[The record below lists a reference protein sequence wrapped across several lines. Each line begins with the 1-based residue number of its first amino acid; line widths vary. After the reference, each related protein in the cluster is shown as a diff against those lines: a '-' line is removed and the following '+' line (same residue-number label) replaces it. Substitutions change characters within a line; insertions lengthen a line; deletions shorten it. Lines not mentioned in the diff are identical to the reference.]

1 MSSTIK
7 PIFSYNRRMYAIGI
21 DEVGRGPLAGPVV
34 VACVALPDN
43 VDLKGSGLPLRDSK
57 KLTEMQREAW
67 CAWIKTHKEIK
78 YAVARSAPV
87 TIDNINIS
95 QAANR
100 AAYRAYKKVTSSL
113 PTTHYPPCKQ
123 REAGPLPTLLDAG
136 IKLPKTIPQ
145 KAIIKGDE
153 KIPAIALA
161 SILAKVARDGFME
174 RMHKRYPAYNFKE
187 NKGYGTAVH
196 IKALK
201 RHGPCPLH
209 RLTFIKNLV
218 ILKAT

>member
-1 MSSTIK
+1 MV
-7 PIFSYNRRMYAIGI
+7 IGI

-34 VACVALPDN
+34 VVCVALPDT
-43 VDLKGSGLPLRDSK
+43 VDLKKSGLPLRDSK
-57 KLTEMQREAW
+57 KLTEKQRKAW
-67 CAWIKTHKEIK
+67 CAWIKARKEIK
-78 YAVARSAPV
+78 YAVARSAPA
-87 TIDNINIS
+87 TIDRINIS
-95 QAANR
+95 QAANH
-100 AAYRAYKKVTSSL
+100 AAYRAYKKVTGNSNT
-113 PTTHYPPCKQ
+113 P
-123 REAGPLPTLLDAG
+123 ALLDAG

-153 KIPAIALA
+153 KVPAIALA

-201 RHGPCPLH
+201 RYGPCLLH

>member
-1 MSSTIK
+1 MV
-7 PIFSYNRRMYAIGI
+7 IGI

-34 VACVALPDN
+34 VACVALPDSIN
-43 VDLKGSGLPLRDSK
+43 LESSGLPLRDSK
-57 KLTEMQREAW
+57 KLTAIQRTAW
-67 CAWIKTHKEIK
+67 SAWI
-78 YAVARSAPV
+78 RSEPTIRFCISRCSPK
-87 TIDNINIS
+87 TIDAINIS
-95 QAANR
+95 AAANR
-100 AAYRAYKKVTSSL
+100 AAYRAYRKVTGNSNT
-113 PTTHYPPCKQ
+113 P
-123 REAGPLPTLLDAG
+123 ALLDAG

-145 KAIIKGDE
+145 QAIIKGDE

-161 SILAKVARDGFME
+161 SILAKVARDSFME

-209 RLTFIKNLV
+209 RLTFIRNML
-218 ILKAT
+218 

>member
-1 MSSTIK
+1 MTV
-7 PIFSYNRRMYAIGI
+7 GI

-34 VACVALPDN
+34 VACVALPESFSN
-43 VDLKGSGLPLRDSK
+43 LFANHYSLAAPSPLRDSK
-57 KLTEMQREAW
+57 KLTEKQRIAW
-67 CAWIKTHKEIK
+67 CAWIKARKEIQ
-78 YAVARSAPV
+78 YAVVRSTPA
-87 TIDNINIS
+87 TIDKMNIS

-100 AAYRAYKKVTSSL
+100 AAYRAYRKITSSTNI
-113 PTTHYPPCKQ
+113 P
-123 REAGPLPTLLDAG
+123 ALLDAG
-136 IKLPKTIPQ
+136 LKLPKEIHQ

-161 SILAKVARDGFME
+161 SILAKVARDSYME
-174 RMHKRYPAYNFKE
+174 RIHKRHPVYNFKE

-196 IKALK
+196 IQALK
-201 RHGPCPLH
+201 RHGPCALH

>member
-1 MSSTIK
+1 MV
-7 PIFSYNRRMYAIGI
+7 IGI

-34 VACVALPDN
+34 VACVALPDTI
-43 VDLKGSGLPLRDSK
+43 DLKSSGLPLRDSK
-57 KLTEMQREAW
+57 KLTEKQRKAW
-67 CAWIKTHKEIK
+67 CIWIKAHKEIK
-78 YAVARSAPV
+78 YAVARSAPA

-100 AAYRAYKKVTSSL
+100 AAYLAYRKVTGNSNT
-113 PTTHYPPCKQ
+113 P
-123 REAGPLPTLLDAG
+123 ALLDAG

-174 RMHKRYPAYNFKE
+174 RMHRRYPAYNFKE

-201 RHGPCPLH
+201 RYGPCPLH

>member
-1 MSSTIK
+1 MI
-7 PIFSYNRRMYAIGI
+7 IGI

-43 VDLKGSGLPLRDSK
+43 VDLKSSGLPLRDSK
-57 KLTEMQREAW
+57 KLTEKQRGAW
-67 CAWIKTHKEIK
+67 CAWIKTRKEIK
-78 YAVARSAPV
+78 YAVARGAPA
-87 TIDNINIS
+87 TIDAINIS
-95 QAANR
+95 AAANR
-100 AAYRAYKKVTSSL
+100 TAYRAYRKVTGNSNT
-113 PTTHYPPCKQ
+113 P
-123 REAGPLPTLLDAG
+123 ALLDAG

-161 SILAKVARDGFME
+161 SILAKVARDAYME
-174 RMHKRYPAYNFKE
+174 RMHKRHPAYNFKE

>member
-1 MSSTIK
+1 MQMEI
-7 PIFSYNRRMYAIGI
+7 IGI

-34 VACVALPDN
+34 VACVALPDIM
-43 VDLKGSGLPLRDSK
+43 DLKSSGLPLRDSK
-57 KLTEMQREAW
+57 KLTEKQRGAW

-78 YAVARSAPV
+78 YAVARSEPT
-87 TIDNINIS
+87 TIDSINIS

-100 AAYRAYKKVTSSL
+100 AAYRAYKKVTGNSSA
-113 PTTHYPPCKQ
+113 P
-123 REAGPLPTLLDAG
+123 ALLDAG
-136 IKLPKTIPQ
+136 LRLPKVVPQ

-187 NKGYGTAVH
+187 NKGYGTKEH
-196 IKALK
+196 YKALK
-201 RHGPCPLH
+201 RHGACLIH
-209 RLTFIKNLV
+209 RLTF
-218 ILKAT
+218 LKT

>member
-1 MSSTIK
+1 MHMHI
-7 PIFSYNRRMYAIGI
+7 IGI

-34 VACVALPDN
+34 VACVALPESFN
-43 VDLKGSGLPLRDSK
+43 NLFTNHYSLSTPSPLRDSK
-57 KLTEMQREAW
+57 KLTERQRAAW
-67 CAWIKTHKEIK
+67 NIWIRKNPAIRF
-78 YAVARSAPV
+78 YIARSAPA
-87 TIDNINIS
+87 TIDIVNIS

-100 AAYRAYKKVTSSL
+100 AAYRAYKKVMSSL
-113 PTTHYPPCKQ
+113 PTIHYP
-123 REAGPLPTLLDAG
+123 LTTLLDAG

-161 SILAKVARDGFME
+161 SILAKVARDAYME

-187 NKGYGTAVH
+187 NKGYGTREH
-196 IKALK
+196 IKGLK
-201 RHGPCPLH
+201 RHGPCALH
-209 RLTFIKNLV
+209 RLTFIKNFV

>member
-1 MSSTIK
+1 MV
-7 PIFSYNRRMYAIGI
+7 IGI

-34 VACVALPDN
+34 VACVALPDSIN
-43 VDLKGSGLPLRDSK
+43 LESSGLPLRDSK
-57 KLTEMQREAW
+57 KLTAIQRTTW
-67 CAWIKTHKEIK
+67 NAWI
-78 YAVARSAPV
+78 RSEPAIRFCITRSTPR
-87 TIDNINIS
+87 TIDRINIS
-95 QAANR
+95 QAANH
-100 AAYRAYKKVTSSL
+100 AAYRAYKKVMSSL
-113 PTTHYPPCKQ
+113 PTTHY
-123 REAGPLPTLLDAG
+123 PLPTLLDAG

-145 KAIIKGDE
+145 QAIIKGDE

-174 RMHKRYPAYNFKE
+174 RMHRRYPAYNFKE

-218 ILKAT
+218 ILRAT

>member
-1 MSSTIK
+1 
-7 PIFSYNRRMYAIGI
+7 MYTIGI

-34 VACVALPDN
+34 VVCVALPDSIN
-43 VDLKGSGLPLRDSK
+43 LKSSGLPLRDSK
-57 KLTEMQREAW
+57 KLTEFQRAAW
-67 CAWIKTHKEIK
+67 NAWI
-78 YAVARSAPV
+78 RSKPAIRFCISRCSPK
-87 TIDNINIS
+87 TIDAINIS
-95 QAANR
+95 AAANR
-100 AAYRAYKKVTSSL
+100 AAYRAYRKITGNSNTL
-113 PTTHYPPCKQ
+113 
-123 REAGPLPTLLDAG
+123 ALLDAG

-161 SILAKVARDGFME
+161 SILAKVTRDGFME
-174 RMHKRYPAYNFKE
+174 RMHTRHPAYNFKE

>member
-1 MSSTIK
+1 MV
-7 PIFSYNRRMYAIGI
+7 IGI

-34 VACVALPDN
+34 VACVALPDSFN
-43 VDLKGSGLPLRDSK
+43 DLFTNHYSLATPSPLRDSK
-57 KLTEMQREAW
+57 KLTAIQRTAW
-67 CAWIKTHKEIK
+67 NTWIRTQPTIRFCI
-78 YAVARSAPV
+78 ARSTPR
-87 TIDNINIS
+87 TIDSVNIS

-100 AAYRAYKKVTSSL
+100 AAYRAYKKVMSSL
-113 PTTHYPPCKQ
+113 PTTHY
-123 REAGPLPTLLDAG
+123 PLPTLLDAG

-161 SILAKVARDGFME
+161 SILAKVARDDFME